1 MKIQGSMKNRISQVW
16 EAFRE
21 SPFYRLAIFFVLL
34 FGGTALIITVLEYGK
49 NEQFKNFFDGIWWA
63 VVTFSTVGYGDK
75 SPTTMLGQAITIIAI
90 FFSMALVSLLSG
102 TFASVFVESNT
113 RARRGLMDF
122 PKLSNHIVICGWKNN
137 MGDIIKEMLQLSS
150 EISPEKIVIVSNI
163 ESEKIEAT
171 KGIPRLKKIKF
182 IRGDYFSEDTLKRAN
197 IQKAKKAIVLADTYE
212 SASNSEAD
220 SKTVMAVISIKALSK
235 EIYVCAEL
243 LDRKYE
249 SYLEKA
255 MCDEILYPRDINR
268 QMLAGTTIINGL
280 SNIINNLISNKE
292 TQAMLNTVEI
302 DEKYIGKNYYNF
314 KTEFDKTGNK
324 TLIGILENTG
334 SPNLVKIEAVREA
347 QKTPDI
353 TKLVSNLQKIKTLS
367 INRPVFVPS
376 ENYIIQKHSRAI
388 VIERKK

>member
-1 MKIQGSMKNRISQVW
+1 MKNRISQVW